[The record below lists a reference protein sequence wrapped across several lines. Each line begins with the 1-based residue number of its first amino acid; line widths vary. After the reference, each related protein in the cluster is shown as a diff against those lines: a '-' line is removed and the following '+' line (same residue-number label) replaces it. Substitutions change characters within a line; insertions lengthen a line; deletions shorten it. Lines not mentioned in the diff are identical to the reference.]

1 MAKLLLAGLLSLLA
15 PVVAVTVTPV
25 GPVSVPPATPGAVKL
40 MGQVML
46 LPAASAATGSVGV
59 QVPTATGIA
68 APSLS
73 CAVALQVGASAVPAT
88 AMHRISPLTVLPGL
102 TTLGRPDI
110 TTPMSAGGAL
120 TVVGTEHP
128 AGAGAQLLPA
138 GGVMVFVMTV
148 PGATPASTAT
158 RSASVTLSPAG
169 TANGAAFRHCPP
181 VQTKSP
187 ST

>member
-1 MAKLLLAGLLSLLA
+1 M
-15 PVVAVTVTPV
+15 
-25 GPVSVPPATPGAVKL
+25 SVPPATPGAVKL

-59 QVPTATGIA
+59 QAPTVTGIA

-88 AMHRISPLTVLPGL
+88 AAHRISPLTVLPGL

-128 AGAGAQLLPA
+128 PAPAHSCCPRAG
-138 GGVMVFVMTV
+138 
-148 PGATPASTAT
+148 
-158 RSASVTLSPAG
+158 
-169 TANGAAFRHCPP
+169 
-181 VQTKSP
+181 
-187 ST
+187 